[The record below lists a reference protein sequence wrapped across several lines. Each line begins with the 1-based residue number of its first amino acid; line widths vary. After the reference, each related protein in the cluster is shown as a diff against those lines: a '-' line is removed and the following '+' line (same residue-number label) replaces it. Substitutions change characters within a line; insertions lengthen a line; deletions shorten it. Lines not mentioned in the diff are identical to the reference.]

1 MNEPLLLSEL
11 PIDATAVVI
20 GIDAPHALA
29 RRLAELGFLP
39 NTRVTCRR
47 RAPLGDPR
55 IYEVRG
61 AQLCLRRREASAIR
75 VELRE

>member
-1 MNEPLLLSEL
+1 VPPELPLSEL
-11 PIDATAVVI
+11 AIDTPAVVV
-20 GIDAPHALA
+20 GIDAPAPLA

-39 NTRVTCRR
+39 RTPVTCRR

-61 AQLCLRRREASAIR
+61 AQLCLRRREARAVR
-75 VELRE
+75 VALRD